1 MHYVI
6 LDIEFNGRKFAS
18 DLPMEV
24 IEIGAVRLDEKLQ
37 QIGTF
42 SSLIRPVYFARLN
55 RFIRE
60 KTGITQAEID
70 QAGRFPAVI
79 PDFIRWLG
87 PADSYL
93 LVTWGGEDLKRI
105 VWDTRMHGLDDQY
118 WLSVSYYDLLKG
130 FLGVHGLTND
140 VSVEKA
146 LDMLGLPA
154 SGSAHRAL
162 DDAVM
167 TAGIFRA
174 IHDRLDLGQI
184 RKYKDTYSNAKERR
198 MVRNAVRTMKLRGAE
213 PDWDQIVEHFLK
225 NKIDTANEKKMTE
238 LKTYYEELRS
248 N

>member
-118 WLSVSYYDLLKG
+118 WLSVSY
-130 FLGVHGLTND
+130 
-140 VSVEKA
+140 
-146 LDMLGLPA
+146 
-154 SGSAHRAL
+154 
-162 DDAVM
+162 
-167 TAGIFRA
+167 
-174 IHDRLDLGQI
+174 
-184 RKYKDTYSNAKERR
+184 
-198 MVRNAVRTMKLRGAE
+198 
-213 PDWDQIVEHFLK
+213 
-225 NKIDTANEKKMTE
+225 
-238 LKTYYEELRS
+238 
-248 N
+248 